1 MADRQHQGARSVH
14 RRGMS
19 GRATAV
25 AALVV
30 AASLGPAAPAIA
42 KGCVTGECTVSTGS
56 TSTSTST
63 TTTTTTST
71 TTSTSTQT
79 GWNTILTG
87 PSAPLAGDAR
97 PVVMT
102 EAQRIAQ
109 LATGIQRDIYGAIQ
123 PAGCGGAPPAAPCP
137 TADPAAPTVQQVG
150 NPTTTTTTAT
160 NTTRR
165 TTVSVQELA
174 ERAKAKI
181 KLAKPNVGSAP
192 CTGAGCQGAVGIPVW
207 LWTQALPT
215 QSESASA
222 GSRTVTVSDKVTK
235 VTWDLGNGTTI
246 TCNGSGT
253 AYDPSMGWA
262 TSPDCGVPNGYPQA
276 GRYTVT
282 ATFHHEVTY
291 TGVNLPAENVTSTT
305 STNVTIGEYQAIGV
319 KAGG

>member
-1 MADRQHQGARSVH
+1 MQQH
-14 RRGMS
+14 RRVIA
-19 GRATAV
+19 RAGTV
-25 AALVV
+25 AVV
-30 AASLGPAAPAIA
+30 AAVASIGMATPALACKQLI
-42 KGCVTGECTVSTGS
+42 CDVTASS
-56 TSTSTST
+56 TSTSSTSSTST
-63 TTTTTTST
+63 TTTTIT
-71 TTSTSTQT
+71 TTNPILQT
-79 GWNTILTG
+79 IVTGNG
-87 PSAPLAGDAR
+87 PSPSGPQ

-109 LATGIQRDIYGAIQ
+109 LRTQYQQDVYGVAP
-123 PAGCGGAPPAAPCP
+123 PAGCGQMPMLACP
-137 TADPAAPTVQQVG
+137 DPAPASPTVQQVG
-150 NPTTTTTTAT
+150 TTNTTTNTT
-160 NTTRR
+160 TTRR

-192 CTGAGCQGAVGIPVW
+192 CAGAGCQGAVGFPVW

-222 GSRTVTVSDKVTK
+222 GGRTVTVSDKVTK

-253 AYDPSMGWA
+253 AYNPSMGWA
-262 TSPDCGVPNGYPQA
+262 TSPDCGVPNGYTQA

-291 TGVNLPAENVTSTT
+291 TGVNLPAEAVTSTA
-305 STNVTIGEYQAIGV
+305 STDVTIGEVQAIGV
-319 KAGG
+319 TAEG